1 MRRAIT
7 PVRRLCD
14 GGVNMCLATNNIRN
28 AFAPY
33 ENGDILQIAM
43 LSIVASHLG
52 GAEKLPT
59 VTPMFAAN
67 AAKALELT
75 DYGLAV
81 GNKADMVLLDCK
93 VPGNTIIDIPER
105 LFVIKNGR
113 ILAETPYASHNG
125 SRFLSSYP
133 Q

>member
-1 MRRAIT
+1 MGGRNDPYNVRRAIT

-43 LSIVASHLG
+43 LSIAASHLG

-59 VTPMFAAN
+59 VTPMFTAH

-75 DYGLAV
+75 DCGLTV
-81 GNKADMVLLDCK
+81 GNKADMASSGLQ
-93 VPGNTIIDIPER
+93 GA
-105 LFVIKNGR
+105 GQ
-113 ILAETPYASHNG
+113 YAH
-125 SRFLSSYP
+125 
-133 Q
+133 

>member
-1 MRRAIT
+1 M
-7 PVRRLCD
+7 RRLCD

-43 LSIVASHLG
+43 LSIAASHLG